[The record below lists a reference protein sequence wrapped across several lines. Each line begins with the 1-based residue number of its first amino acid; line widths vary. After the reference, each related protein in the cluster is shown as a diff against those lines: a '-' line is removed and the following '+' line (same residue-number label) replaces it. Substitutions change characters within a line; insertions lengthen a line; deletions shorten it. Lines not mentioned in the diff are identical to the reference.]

1 MDLDDL
7 IEGTVNSIAI
17 GIFIVGIIISFLIY
31 RRKKSATKLI
41 QIILFLVGILYSF
54 GQVLEN
60 FTTWY
65 EAEEFGEI
73 YALFLTIIAL
83 IIGITAFFEHKLRE
97 SEHKLYV
104 QKIEEKMIKEQVEKL
119 KEIDVIRNDFVRS
132 ISHELKTPLISV
144 YTASKY
150 ILDSYKE
157 VLNEDILKL
166 VKVINRG
173 GNRLKKLAENLLD
186 VYDLESKKIELKTQ
200 EYNITQTIID
210 CINDLELSFKE
221 RDLFLKTDLDEDIYI
236 IMDKIRI
243 EHVILNLLTNA
254 IKNTPSKGII
264 YINLEKNNDYIDI
277 IIKDTGIGFTE
288 DEKEIVFKK
297 FGKIDRKIKGMNIIM
312 DGSGLG
318 LYISKEIVELHEGKV
333 WLESEGRK
341 KGSTF
346 IVRLPVN
353 EKIITI

>member
-1 MDLDDL
+1 MDTDDF
-7 IEGTVNSIAI
+7 IEGIVSSIAVTL
-17 GIFIVGIIISFLIY
+17 FIVGIIISFLIF

-41 QIILFLVGILYSF
+41 QIILFLVGLLYSL
-54 GQVLEN
+54 GEVLEN

-65 EAEEFGEI
+65 GADEFGEI
-73 YALFLTIIAL
+73 YALFLAIIVL
-83 IIGITAFFEHKLRE
+83 VIGITAFFEHKLRE
-97 SEHKLYV
+97 TEHKLYV

-119 KEIDVIRNDFVRS
+119 KEIDTIRSDFVRS

-144 YTASKY
+144 YTSSKY
-150 ILDSYKE
+150 ILDSYKD

-173 GNRLKKLAENLLD
+173 GDRLKRLAENLLD
-186 VYDLESKKIELKTQ
+186 VYDLESKKVELKKQ
-200 EYNITQTIID
+200 EYNITQTIME

-221 RDLFLKTDLDEDIYI
+221 RELFLKTDLDEDIHI

-264 YINLEKNNDYIDI
+264 YISLTKNIDYIDI

-288 DEKEIVFKK
+288 DEREITFKK
-297 FGKIDRKIKGMNIIM
+297 FGKIDRKIKGMNIITE
-312 DGSGLG
+312 GSGLG
-318 LYISKEIVELHEGKV
+318 LYISKEIVKLHKGKV
-333 WLESEGRK
+333 WLESEGRN

-353 EKIITI
+353 EKKATI